1 MPYCCKSWL
10 QSDLVKQPSAGM
22 SLERQSH
29 VTVIKW
35 QQTACWQGGSALG
48 LQEVEFASASTL
60 SSLGGT
66 CLLLHRLM
74 VLSVLQCHQQFA
86 NTEPGAG
93 LLP

>member
-1 MPYCCKSWL
+1 M
-10 QSDLVKQPSAGM
+10 
-22 SLERQSH
+22 
-29 VTVIKW
+29 KW
-35 QQTACWQGGSALG
+35 QQSAFWQGGSAPG

-66 CLLLHRLM
+66 CLLLYCRWC
-74 VLSVLQCHQQFA
+74 LSVLQCHQQFA

>member
-10 QSDLVKQPSAGM
+10 QSNLVKQPSAGM

-29 VTVIKW
+29 FTVIKW
-35 QQTACWQGGSALG
+35 QQSAFWQGGFALG

-66 CLLLHRLM
+66 CLLLYRLM
-74 VLSVLQCHQQFA
+74 VLECLAMSSTIC
-86 NTEPGAG
+86 
-93 LLP
+93 